1 MIRTPEEQ
9 RLTRSVYA
17 SVVVLRQYPGPSTT
31 HRYAEVPGIGLYEWV
46 LGSTLEHDGETV
58 VVPYGGTLGAWL
70 LLRPSSGA
78 LAAVRAVSTVDV
90 PTLAGFLT
98 IDGVVTD
105 GKNRVLLT
113 AQADNTAN
121 GIYVVPSGGGA
132 WSRAADM
139 KQGGAVTL
147 GALCLATTEGAA
159 NGGKLWFLASPTTGA
174 VTVGTTSLLFSP
186 IS

>member
-17 SVVVLRQYPGPSTT
+17 SAVVLRQYPGPSTT
-31 HRYAEVPGIGLYEWV
+31 RRYAEIPGVGLYEWV

-58 VVPYGGTLGAWL
+58 VVPYGGSAGAWL
-70 LLRPSSGA
+70 LLQPASGA

-90 PTLAGFLT
+90 PVLSGFLT
-98 IDGVVTD
+98 VDGVVTE

-113 AQADNTAN
+113 AQTDNTAN
-121 GIYVVPSGGGA
+121 GVYVVPSGGGA
-132 WSRAADM
+132 WSRASDM
-139 KQGGAVTL
+139 KAGAAVTL

-159 NGGKLWFLASPTTGA
+159 NGGKLWFLASPTTGS
-174 VTVGTTSLLFSP
+174 VTVGTTSLIFSP
-186 IS
+186 LS